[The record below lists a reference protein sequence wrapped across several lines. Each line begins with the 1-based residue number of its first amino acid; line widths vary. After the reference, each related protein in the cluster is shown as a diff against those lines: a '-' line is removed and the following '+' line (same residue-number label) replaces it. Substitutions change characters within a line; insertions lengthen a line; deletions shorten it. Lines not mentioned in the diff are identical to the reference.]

1 MRAVDTN
8 VLVRLITRDDRKQ
21 VESAEE
27 FVSKGAWVSH
37 LVLAETSWVLDS
49 VYDRTREDIAK
60 AVEML
65 LNHEHLTLQDQ
76 DVVEA
81 AVEKFRQ
88 HKGVTFSDVLVL
100 EIARKS
106 GHVPL
111 GTYDRNLAK
120 LEGGKRL

>member
-8 VLVRLITRDDRKQ
+8 VLVRLITRDDKKQ

-37 LVLAETSWVLDS
+37 LVLAETAWVLDS

-81 AVEKFRQ
+81 AVAKFRQ
-88 HKGVTFSDVLVL
+88 YKGVTFSDVLVL

-106 GHVPL
+106 GHIPL
-111 GTYDRNLAK
+111 GTFDRNLAK
-120 LEGGKRL
+120 LDGGKRL

>member
-8 VLVRLITRDDRKQ
+8 VLVRLITRDDKKQ

-65 LNHEHLTLQDQ
+65 LSHEHLTLQDQ

-81 AVEKFRQ
+81 AVEKFGQ
-88 HKGVTFSDVLVL
+88 HKGVTFSDVPVL

-111 GTYDRNLAK
+111 GTFDRNLAK
-120 LEGGKRL
+120 LQGGKRL